1 MALFV
6 GGGVMDL
13 NSFSELLKVLLQI
26 ANVVVLGY
34 ALYKFL
40 NKPHS
45 TLENKHEELVKR
57 VDAHDVKLKEVE
69 ESLHQGNDKFRK
81 QADINEVF
89 INCMLAFIDFEMA
102 YCSATGYKDIDDLKN
117 AKATLRKYLAGK

>member
-1 MALFV
+1 MNM
-6 GGGVMDL
+6 GE
-13 NSFSELLKVLLQI
+13 FSEVLKVLLQI

-40 NKPHS
+40 NRPHD
-45 TLENKHEELVKR
+45 TLETKHEELVKR
-57 VDAHDVKLKEVE
+57 VDAHDVELKDIK

-102 YCSATGYKDIDDLKN
+102 YCSSTGYKDIEDLKT
-117 AKATLRKYLAGK
+117 AKATLRKYLARGDKQHEV

>member
-1 MALFV
+1 MINWDA
-6 GGGVMDL
+6 
-13 NSFSELLKVLLQI
+13 FSEFLKVLLQF
-26 ANVVVLGY
+26 ANVIVLGY
-34 ALYKFL
+34 AAYRFL

-45 TLENKHEELVKR
+45 TLEARHEALEKR
-57 VDAHDVKLKEVE
+57 VDAHDLKFKEVE

>member
-1 MALFV
+1 
-6 GGGVMDL
+6 MDL
-13 NSFSELLKVLLQI
+13 NSFSEILKVLLQI
-26 ANVVVLGY
+26 ANVVVQRY

-45 TLENKHEELVKR
+45 TLETKHEELVKR

-69 ESLHQGNDKFRK
+69 ESLHQGNDRFRK
-81 QADINEVF
+81 QADLNEVF

-102 YCSATGYKDIDDLKN
+102 YCSTTNYKDIDDLKT
-117 AKATLRKYLAGK
+117 AKATLRKYLAGKD